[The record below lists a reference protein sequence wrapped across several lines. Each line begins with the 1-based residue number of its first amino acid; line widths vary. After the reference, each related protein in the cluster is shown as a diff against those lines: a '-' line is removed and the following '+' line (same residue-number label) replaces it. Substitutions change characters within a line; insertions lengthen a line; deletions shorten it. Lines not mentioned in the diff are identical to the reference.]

1 MSDDKKQYTPR
12 PKNALDDY
20 KLRLVGDKLAGATK
34 RSMLAVSVIGNN
46 PRINV
51 FTNVENDKDNGIIRA
66 AMDTP
71 TFYIL
76 LDRLEH
82 ALTADP
88 GFRDYI
94 ENKKPPRDRTQ
105 RGLEL
110 ESKTIVGKDKDGLVY
125 MSVLSADESR
135 PRAKFVFKTSYHHDL
150 INGST
155 GQRYSD
161 AEMSVIVARAFLNM
175 MKRLVSNVIDTHYRE
190 PEKRPFNG
198 GGGNSGGGW
207 KGNNRPTGGG
217 GGGGY
222 QQNRGDAN
230 AVPKKAQ
237 QDFDGD
243 SNWADDFPM

>member
-1 MSDDKKQYTPR
+1 MSDQNKQYTPR

-20 KLRLVGDKLAGATK
+20 KLRLVGDKLNGASK
-34 RSMLAVSVIGNN
+34 RAMLAVSIVGNN
-46 PRINV
+46 PRVNV
-51 FTNVENDKDNGIIRA
+51 FTNVDNDKDNGIIRA

-71 TFYIL
+71 TFYLL

-82 ALTADP
+82 AINADP

-110 ESKTIVGKDKDGLVY
+110 ESKTIVGKDKDGQVY
-125 MSVLSADESR
+125 ISVISADESR

-161 AEMSVIVARAFLNM
+161 AELSVMVAKAFHRMMSN
-175 MKRLVSNVIDTHYRE
+175 LVTNVINTHYKE
-190 PEKRPFNG
+190 PEKRPYNG
-198 GGGNSGGGW
+198 GAGGGGGGW
-207 KGNNRPTGGG
+207 KGNKGGG
-217 GGGGY
+217 NY
-222 QQNRGDAN
+222 QQNRGDNN
-230 AVPKKAQ
+230 AGAKKPP
-237 QDFDGD
+237 QDFSGDG
-243 SNWADDFPM
+243 NWEDDFPM